1 MAVGDSIRRE
11 LEILELEFAAI
22 EELRSLAKTSG
33 GRMTEFGRALLDLGR
48 EHQIRQT
55 LMARLLGIS
64 PGAVSNHYRR

>member
-1 MAVGDSIRRE
+1 MTVGDGVRRE
-11 LEILELEFAAI
+11 LEILEIEFAAV
-22 EELRSLAKTSG
+22 EELRSLAKTPG

-48 EHQIRQT
+48 EHEIRQT